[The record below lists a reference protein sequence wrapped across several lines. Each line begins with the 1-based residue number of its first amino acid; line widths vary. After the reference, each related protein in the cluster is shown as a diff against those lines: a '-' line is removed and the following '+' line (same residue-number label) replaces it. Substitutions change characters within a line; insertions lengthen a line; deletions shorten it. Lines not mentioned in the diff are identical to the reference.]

1 MRLRWHLVILGLGAA
16 LPLLM
21 FSIVIVRQEA
31 RDQRAVLDQ
40 GMRNTV
46 RALSLAVDGEVK
58 ASRAVLE
65 TLAAS
70 ASLDTGDLKG
80 FYELCARTIEGR
92 ENAYIVLFD
101 PSGQQLVN
109 SSRPFGSPLPNP
121 LLGTRAAGTDPRY
134 PDVPVGG
141 AEAVKTVLET
151 GRPVASDLFVSLVT
165 RQPRI
170 SLDVPV
176 VRSGTV
182 RYVLELSFDPEVFM
196 RLLVNHRLPADAVA
210 GILDRKG
217 LAIARSLNPSGR
229 VGRPLAA
236 DLAAQIAKSEEGSAT
251 GRIFEGVPVYHVFTR
266 SERTGWTTSLAVSQ
280 AAVGRSVRRS
290 VTLLTGGVMIALLLA
305 GGLAFII
312 GRRIATPI
320 STLAGSAA
328 SLARGER
335 VDLNPST
342 VREVKELHNALVIA
356 GETVREV
363 AAERAGREAAEAAER
378 RASFLARATTA
389 LASSLE
395 YEETLRAV
403 ADLIVP
409 QVADG
414 CAFDVAAEDGSIRR
428 LALRHLDPAKEA
440 IAWELSRRY
449 AGEAGELID
458 KAIATRRA
466 AVLTVVDD
474 AVLRQ
479 LARDADHLA
488 LLRAAEMHSIIVAP
502 IVVRDTAL
510 GALTLLSSTSG
521 RRFGTS
527 DLALAE
533 DLALRVGY
541 AMDNARLYRDVKLA
555 REAADTANRA
565 KDEFLATLSHELRTP
580 LNAVY
585 GWAHMLRAGQIRDEA
600 AERALEAIIRNANA
614 QVQLIDDLLD
624 VSRVIAG
631 KMRLDVRAVDL
642 KAVIEAA
649 LDAVRP
655 AAAAKEVRLQSVLDS
670 NAAPMMGDPARLQQV
685 VWNLLMNAVKFTPKG
700 GRVQVHLL
708 RINSHVEIVV
718 SDTGQG
724 IAPEV
729 LPFIFDRFRQGD
741 SSSTR
746 AQTGLGLGLALVKHL
761 AELHGGSVG
770 AQSGGEGKGAT
781 FIVKLPLSIAQLP
794 TEPAARGH
802 PTAMPP
808 GAALHAVRLDGIR
821 VLVVDDDQ
829 DALDLASALLGAAGA
844 TVRTCRAASVAL
856 GLLPQWRPD
865 VLLSDIEMP
874 GEDGYA
880 FIRKVRALDADRGG
894 KTPAVA
900 ITAYGRAQDRMLSLT
915 AGYNMHVPKPVDPGE
930 LTTIVASLAG
940 RPSEPMRSSDVL

>member
-1 MRLRWHLVILGLGAA
+1 MVVPAMRLRWHLVILGLGAA

-510 GALTLLSSTSG
+510 GALT
-521 RRFGTS
+521 
-527 DLALAE
+527 
-533 DLALRVGY
+533 
-541 AMDNARLYRDVKLA
+541 RDVKLA

-565 KDEFLATLSHELRTP
+565 KDEFLASLSHELRTP